1 MYLFGFLNLSLSP
14 LRNIIR
20 SISLSMLHAMRLQ
33 SSGCM
38 HSRMHW
44 QVQLHPMASECDKV
58 SIVFLIIVSKFKKKS
73 IVTNLKFLA
82 YMVYG
87 LTKSFSNVL
96 GIYKRLRILLR
107 ILIRLDNIRNKR
119 N

>member
-1 MYLFGFLNLSLSP
+1 
-14 LRNIIR
+14 
-20 SISLSMLHAMRLQ
+20 
-33 SSGCM
+33 
-38 HSRMHW
+38 
-44 QVQLHPMASECDKV
+44 MASECDKV

-96 GIYKRLRILLR
+96 GIYKRLRILFR
-107 ILIRLDNIRNKR
+107 ILIRLDNIRNER